1 MILLDCEKS
10 LQKNLMRSVFL
21 YIVDDNTGIFLV
33 LSSTGVAYAYA
44 KIPIIIIDFTTFF
57 FPTHTF
63 LVKYKQ
69 VLKKRD
75 KGFLN
80 FVVMKTSDHCSFKKC
95 NIVEY
100 FCLNRKQNYQS
111 SFCMFAVIHKD
122 AVENDLPCLLVLTSL
137 ISCKF

>member
-1 MILLDCEKS
+1 M
-10 LQKNLMRSVFL
+10 FL

-80 FVVMKTSDHCSFKKC
+80 FVVMKTTDHCSFKKC
-95 NIVEY
+95 NIVEN
-100 FCLNRKQNYQS
+100 FCQNRKQNYQS
-111 SFCMFAVIHKD
+111 SFCVFAVIHKH
-122 AVENDLPCLLVLTSL
+122 AV
-137 ISCKF
+137 